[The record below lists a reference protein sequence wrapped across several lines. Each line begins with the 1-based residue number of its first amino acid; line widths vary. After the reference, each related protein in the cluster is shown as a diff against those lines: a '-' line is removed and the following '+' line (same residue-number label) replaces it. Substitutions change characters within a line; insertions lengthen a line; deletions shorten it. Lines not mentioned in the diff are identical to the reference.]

1 MPAAVGKLP
10 TGRVGAAP
18 LSKGVVV
25 LSGVLCGSALGG
37 RCGEDLGTIA
47 IRVLVFA
54 GFLAP
59 AAATAECFG
68 LGVAGLLFGADASI
82 GAAFCAT
89 GVWSPVFDPN
99 RLLTKLSML
108 PEVPVEA
115 VPPGVHSASAI
126 AATTTVDLRSVST
139 RDRERSMSW

>member
-1 MPAAVGKLP
+1 M
-10 TGRVGAAP
+10 
-18 LSKGVVV
+18 
-25 LSGVLCGSALGG
+25 LSGVLCGSALGA

-68 LGVAGLLFGADASI
+68 LDVAGLASI

-89 GVWSPVFDPN
+89 GIWSPVFDPN
-99 RLLTKLSML
+99 RLLTKLPML
-108 PEVPVEA
+108 PEVPVET

-126 AATTTVDLRSVST
+126 AAATTVDLRSVST
-139 RDRERSMSW
+139 RDGERSMSW